1 MAAPIFDAGL
11 VIAALADLVPRPLA
25 SVVALG
31 GIERADPAK
40 RLRQLPGVAVVPEST
55 RVAGE
60 GGMGNARTVTE
71 RLAVITQVREVAGR
85 DAQALAE
92 LSAIRAAVWERLEAL
107 RPSTEWSPLRFDGG
121 RLLSI
126 DEGVYS
132 WIDYWITQT
141 GTTTA
146 PRTV

>member
-1 MAAPIFDAGL
+1 MPAPIYDPGL
-11 VIAALADLVPRPLA
+11 VIAALADLMPRTVT

-31 GIERADPAK
+31 GIERADPAQ
-40 RLRQLPGVAVVPEST
+40 RLRQLPGIAVVPESA

-85 DAQALAE
+85 DAQALSQLA
-92 LSAIRAAVWERLEAL
+92 AIRAAAWERLEAL
-107 RPSTEWSPLRFDGG
+107 RADTDWSPLRFDGG

-132 WIDYWITQT
+132 WIDYWITST
-141 GTTTA
+141 GTTTV